1 MTNIDWFKGRTAI
14 VTGASSG
21 MGSAIALALGRAGAN
36 VGINYNRNQAAA
48 EAIKEEIDSA
58 GGSGLVLQANVG
70 DPEHVERMFTTV
82 DETFGGKLDMI
93 VCNAGEWM
101 EKNPVVECPLSE
113 WDQMIR
119 VNATSVFLCCQQAAR
134 RMIPQGEGA
143 IVTVGS
149 VAGHTGGGGGTV
161 PYAAAKSAV
170 HTFTRGLARELAPH
184 GIRVNGFAPGV
195 VDTPMQEGR
204 ATPEVAALLNKLTPV
219 GRMGQADEVV
229 DLALL
234 LLSPGSSF
242 MAGEIVEINGGL
254 LMR

>member
-1 MTNIDWFKGRTAI
+1 
-14 VTGASSG
+14 VPV
-21 MGSAIALALGRAGAN
+21 RAWGVRSGAN

-195 VDTPMQEGR
+195 FDTPMQEGR
-204 ATPEVAALLNKLTPV
+204 ATPEAAALLNKLTPV
-219 GRMGQADEVV
+219 GRMGQADEVAE
-229 DLALL
+229 LALL

>member
-21 MGSAIALALGRAGAN
+21 MGRAIALALGRAGAN

-101 EKNPVVECPLSE
+101 EKSPVVECPLSE

-184 GIRVNGFAPGV
+184 GIRVNGCSPGV

-204 ATPEVAALLNKLTPV
+204 ATPEVADFLNKLTPV
-219 GRMGQADEVV
+219 GRMGQADEIV
-229 DLALL
+229 DMALL
-234 LLSPGSSF
+234 LLSPSSSF